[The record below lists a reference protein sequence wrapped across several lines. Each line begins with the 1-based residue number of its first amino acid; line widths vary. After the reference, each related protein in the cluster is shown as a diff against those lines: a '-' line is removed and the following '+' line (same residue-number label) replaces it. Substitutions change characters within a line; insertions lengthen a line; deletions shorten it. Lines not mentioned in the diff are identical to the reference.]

1 MPCVPLA
8 KDPVTD
14 LYCRSRGKG
23 GITKLKKKTWND
35 RNGNM
40 NNIHSASVGFQK
52 GKKILTKESTLGV
65 PGLLLVQFRP
75 VGPESVNDLST
86 EVTVEK
92 IDVQAIR

>member
-1 MPCVPLA
+1 
-8 KDPVTD
+8 
-14 LYCRSRGKG
+14 
-23 GITKLKKKTWND
+23 
-35 RNGNM
+35 M
-40 NNIHSASVGFQK
+40 NKIHSSSVDFQK
-52 GKKILTKESTLGV
+52 EKKLLRKESTLGV